1 MLSLLLLLC
10 SFWCVMVQLS
20 PDYQT
25 NEPWP
30 SRIKYAGCYCVKC
43 HIFAIQYLLHD
54 TRKSSTSIFCP
65 RLICSIRKHKYI
77 QYTISSF
84 HYHVVD
90 RNKQILLKVCEY
102 LLETLGSAE
111 FVTNLFRNGSIDII
125 LNNELIWSLTFQQ
138 ACQCQCQ
145 SQCQSTAYT
154 CLFTSAQQLT
164 FNKLKHATP
173 KIFPSLVSDSFSVQ
187 NTIYFPLTCS
197 REQPKENCI

>member
-65 RLICSIRKHKYI
+65 RLIFSIRKHKYKSGFI
-77 QYTISSF
+77 FSLS
-84 HYHVVD
+84 
-90 RNKQILLKVCEY
+90 LLKVCEY

-111 FVTNLFRNGSIDII
+111 FVTTFFRNGSIDII

-145 SQCQSTAYT
+145 CQCQSTAYT